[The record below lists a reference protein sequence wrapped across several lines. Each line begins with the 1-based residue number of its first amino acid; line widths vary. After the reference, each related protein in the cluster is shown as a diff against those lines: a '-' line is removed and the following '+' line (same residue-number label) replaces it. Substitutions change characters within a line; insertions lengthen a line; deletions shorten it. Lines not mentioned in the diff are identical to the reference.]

1 MDVTEVT
8 TEQELYNISLED
20 DPFGQDFSPYTE
32 NVWHYLHF
40 YIEISIIVRLI
51 LSLLVVAATIFL
63 TVVILRFKRLKI
75 RPNLYILNMAL
86 LHLTFY
92 MIPLIYILLH
102 FIFYLNSNGVPLLQ
116 TMTTAITLYI
126 TIAFMLGVDWLFFAW
141 KPHLECWYIK
151 YFKYVLLG
159 VYSVFILEWAIAF
172 CYDKMEHVAII
183 RPLFFTI
190 VYLIYV
196 VILIVLNVLKRRM
209 TLDASAKRTEY
220 ALTMSN
226 ITIFSFLPLLIF
238 HAVMTSTAIGNV
250 HFYLFMCY
258 LEPVPSIIAIGHP
271 IYIVYRLGKDD
282 KYFKMAYSKSFKRS
296 VRNYN
301 DDNLDESIGD
311 DSSKVQVNFSNGV
324 RIDINK

>member
-8 TEQELYNISLED
+8 TEQELYNITLED
-20 DPFGQDFSPYTE
+20 DPFGEDFSHVTE
-32 NVWHYLHF
+32 NMWHALHSF
-40 YIEISIIVRLI
+40 IEISIVLRLI
-51 LSLLVVAATIFL
+51 LSLFVVAATIFL

-75 RPNLYILNMAL
+75 RPNVYILNMAL

-92 MIPLIYILLH
+92 LIPLIYILLH
-102 FIFYLNSNGVPLLQ
+102 FIFYLNSNGIPLFH
-116 TMTTAITLYI
+116 TMVTAITLYI

-141 KPHLECWYIK
+141 KPNLECYCIK

-159 VYSVFILEWAIAF
+159 IYSVFILEWTAGL
-172 CYDKMEHVAII
+172 CYGNIEHVTVI

-196 VILIVLNVLKRRM
+196 VVLIVLNILKRRM
-209 TLDASAKRTEY
+209 SLNASSKRTEY
-220 ALTMSN
+220 ALTISN

-238 HAVMTSTAIGNV
+238 HAVMATTAIDNI
-250 HFYLFMCY
+250 HFYLFLCY
-258 LEPVPSIIAIGHP
+258 LEPFPSVIALGHP

-301 DDNLDESIGD
+301 DDNLDESIDD
-311 DSSKVQVNFSNGV
+311 DSSKVQVNFSNGT